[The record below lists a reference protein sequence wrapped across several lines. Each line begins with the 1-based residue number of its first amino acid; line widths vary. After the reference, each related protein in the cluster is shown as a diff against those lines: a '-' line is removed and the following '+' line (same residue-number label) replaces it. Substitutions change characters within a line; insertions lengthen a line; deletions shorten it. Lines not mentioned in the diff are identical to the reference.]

1 MQPSFLFS
9 ISLRSLLVRVALKLW
24 SLRFH
29 SPRLCRIAVFSI
41 QTIVSSLSTFSYIIT
56 SFTYRRAAFFNSLK
70 SKTGLMVA
78 RASAL
83 RININIDGRSLPTNK
98 RWRETMVM
106 STPAV
111 ITLHSLVQTPIFPSP
126 LLPFKCPSIII
137 QELLSTILVSH
148 RGLLFPERDAF
159 SFLFLELFFLLV
171 RVALKLW

>member
-1 MQPSFLFS
+1 
-9 ISLRSLLVRVALKLW
+9 
-24 SLRFH
+24 
-29 SPRLCRIAVFSI
+29 
-41 QTIVSSLSTFSYIIT
+41 
-56 SFTYRRAAFFNSLK
+56 
-70 SKTGLMVA
+70 MVA